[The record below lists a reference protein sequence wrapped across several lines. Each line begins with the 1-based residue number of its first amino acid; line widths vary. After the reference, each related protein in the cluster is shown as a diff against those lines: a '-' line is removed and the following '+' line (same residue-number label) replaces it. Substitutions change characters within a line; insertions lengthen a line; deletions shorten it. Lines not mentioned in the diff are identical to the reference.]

1 MKDDEYVDMF
11 FKTAKEMGYTI
22 ETCKRGKGRG
32 QLQINFGNKKL
43 HANHIKKLHNLI
55 DEKGISFSYNDFEE
69 IVPGRPCAVKGF
81 RKISQSMLHKC

>member
-32 QLQINFGNKKL
+32 QLQINLQMQLRFL
-43 HANHIKKLHNLI
+43 
-55 DEKGISFSYNDFEE
+55 E
-69 IVPGRPCAVKGF
+69 V
-81 RKISQSMLHKC
+81 